1 MKNKIYNI
9 ILIILGIVLLVVITL
24 ITIKYGRNQVI
35 EKNLH
40 SVVDELKTQ
49 IEQVGNNEELKQV
62 QVEYEGYNVVGII
75 TIPKIGIE
83 YPILDTTNEKTMKV
97 AITKFWGNNV
107 NELGNFT
114 MAGHNNKDGTMF
126 GKTKRLN
133 IGDKIEM
140 TDLTGKTIEYE
151 IFDQYLIDPNDV
163 SCVKSVKENTREVT
177 LITCANGR
185 SNRLITKAREVIKNS

>member
-24 ITIKYGRNQVI
+24 IAIKYGRNQI
-35 EKNLH
+35 NEKNLH

-49 IEQVGNNEELKQV
+49 IEQVENNEELTQV
-62 QVEYEGYNVVGII
+62 QVEYEGYKVVGII
-75 TIPKIGIE
+75 SIPAIGIE

-97 AITKFWGNNV
+97 AITKFWGNDV

-126 GKTKRLN
+126 GKTKKLN

-140 TDLTGKTIEYE
+140 TDLTGRTLEYE

-185 SNRLITKAREVIKNS
+185 SNRLITKAREVI

>member
-24 ITIKYGRNQVI
+24 IAIKYGRNQI
-35 EKNLH
+35 NEKNLH
-40 SVVDELKTQ
+40 SVVDEVRTQ
-49 IEQVGNNEELKQV
+49 IEQEGNNEELKQV
-62 QVEYEGYNVVGII
+62 QVKYKDYNVVGII

-185 SNRLITKAREVIKNS
+185 NNRLITKAREII

>member
-1 MKNKIYNI
+1 MKNKLYNI
-9 ILIILGIVLLVVITL
+9 MLIILGIVLLVVITL
-24 ITIKYGRNQVI
+24 IAIKYGGNQI
-35 EKNLH
+35 NEKNLH
-40 SVVDELKTQ
+40 SVVDEVKTQ
-49 IEQVGNNEELKQV
+49 IGQQENSEELKQV
-62 QVEYEGYNVVGII
+62 QVEYKGYNVVGII
-75 TIPKIGIE
+75 SIPAIEIE

-97 AITKFWGNNV
+97 AITKFWGNDV

-126 GKTKRLN
+126 GKTKRLS

-185 SNRLITKAREVIKNS
+185 SNRLITKAREVIKNN

>member
-1 MKNKIYNI
+1 MKNKLYNI

-24 ITIKYGRNQVI
+24 IAVKYGRNQI
-35 EKNLH
+35 NEKDLH
-40 SVVDELKTQ
+40 SVVDEVKTQ
-49 IEQVGNNEELKQV
+49 IEQVGDDKEQKEV
-62 QVEYEGYNVVGII
+62 QVEYKGYNVVGII
-75 TIPKIGIE
+75 SIPAIGIE

-97 AITKFWGNNV
+97 AITKFWGNDV

-126 GKTKRLN
+126 GKTKRLS

-185 SNRLITKAREVIKNS
+185 SNRLITKAREVIKNN

>member
-24 ITIKYGRNQVI
+24 IAIKYGRNQI
-35 EKNLH
+35 NEKNLH
-40 SVVDELKTQ
+40 SVVDEVRTQ
-49 IEQVGNNEELKQV
+49 IEQVGNHGELKQV
-62 QVEYEGYNVVGII
+62 QVKYKDYNVVGII

-185 SNRLITKAREVIKNS
+185 SNRLITKAREII

>member
-24 ITIKYGRNQVI
+24 ITIKYGRNQI
-35 EKNLH
+35 NEKNLH
-40 SVVDELKTQ
+40 SVVDEVRTQ

-62 QVEYEGYNVVGII
+62 QVKYKDYNVVGII

-185 SNRLITKAREVIKNS
+185 SNRLITKAREII

>member
-24 ITIKYGRNQVI
+24 IAIKYGRNQI
-35 EKNLH
+35 NEKNLH
-40 SVVDELKTQ
+40 SVVDEVKIQ
-49 IEQVGNNEELKQV
+49 IEQVGNHGELEQV
-62 QVEYEGYNVVGII
+62 QVKYKDYNVVGII

-97 AITKFWGNNV
+97 AITKFWGNDV

-126 GKTKRLN
+126 GKTKKLN

-140 TDLTGKTIEYE
+140 TDLNGKTIEYE

-185 SNRLITKAREVIKNS
+185 SNRLITKAREII

>member
-75 TIPKIGIE
+75 SIPAIGIE

-97 AITKFWGNNV
+97 AITKFWGNDV

-140 TDLTGKTIEYE
+140 TDLTGKTLEYE

-163 SCVKSVKENTREVT
+163 SCVNSVKKNTREVT

-185 SNRLITKAREVIKNS
+185 SNRLITKAREVIKNN

>member
-24 ITIKYGRNQVI
+24 IAIKYGRNQI
-35 EKNLH
+35 NEKNLH
-40 SVVDELKTQ
+40 SVVDEVRTQ

-62 QVEYEGYNVVGII
+62 QVKYKDYNVVGII

-185 SNRLITKAREVIKNS
+185 NNRLITKAREVIKNN

>member
-75 TIPKIGIE
+75 SVPAIGIE

-97 AITKFWGNNV
+97 AITKFWGNDV

-133 IGDKIEM
+133 IGDKINM
-140 TDLTGKTIEYE
+140 TDLTGRTIEYE

>member
-24 ITIKYGRNQVI
+24 IAIKYGRNQI
-35 EKNLH
+35 NEKNLH
-40 SVVDELKTQ
+40 SVVDEVRTQ

-62 QVEYEGYNVVGII
+62 QVKYKDYNVVGII

-185 SNRLITKAREVIKNS
+185 NNRLITKAREII

>member
-1 MKNKIYNI
+1 MKNKLYNI

-24 ITIKYGRNQVI
+24 IAIKYGRNQI
-35 EKNLH
+35 NEKNLH
-40 SVVDELKTQ
+40 SVVDEVRTQ

-62 QVEYEGYNVVGII
+62 QVKYKDYNVVGII

-151 IFDQYLIDPNDV
+151 IFDQYLIDPDDV

-185 SNRLITKAREVIKNS
+185 SNRLITKAREII

>member
-24 ITIKYGRNQVI
+24 IAIKYGRNQI
-35 EKNLH
+35 NEKNLH

-62 QVEYEGYNVVGII
+62 QVEYQGYNAVGII
-75 TIPKIGIE
+75 SIPAIGIE

-97 AITKFWGNNV
+97 AITKFWGNDV

-133 IGDKIEM
+133 IGDKINM
-140 TDLTGKTIEYE
+140 TDLTGRTLEYE

-163 SCVKSVKENTREVT
+163 SCVKSVKESTREVT

-185 SNRLITKAREVIKNS
+185 SNRLITKAREVIKNN

>member
-9 ILIILGIVLLVVITL
+9 ILTILGIVLLVVITL
-24 ITIKYGRNQVI
+24 IAIKYGRNQVI

-75 TIPKIGIE
+75 SIPAIGIE

-97 AITKFWGNNV
+97 AITKFWGNDV

-140 TDLTGKTIEYE
+140 TDLTGKTLEYE

-163 SCVKSVKENTREVT
+163 SCVNSVKKNTREVT

-185 SNRLITKAREVIKNS
+185 SNRLITKAREVIKNN

>member
-24 ITIKYGRNQVI
+24 IAIKYGKNQI
-35 EKNLH
+35 NEKNLH
-40 SVVDELKTQ
+40 SVVDEVRTQ

-62 QVEYEGYNVVGII
+62 QVKYKDYNVVGII

-140 TDLTGKTIEYE
+140 TDLTGRTLEYE

-185 SNRLITKAREVIKNS
+185 NNRLITKAREVIKNN

>member
-1 MKNKIYNI
+1 MKNKLYNI

-24 ITIKYGRNQVI
+24 IAIKYGRNQII

-40 SVVDELKTQ
+40 SVVDEVKTQ
-49 IEQVGNNEELKQV
+49 IEQQENNKELRQV

-75 TIPKIGIE
+75 SIPAIGIE

-97 AITKFWGNNV
+97 AITKFWGNDV

-185 SNRLITKAREVIKNS
+185 SNRLITKAREVIN

>member
-24 ITIKYGRNQVI
+24 IAIKYGRNQI
-35 EKNLH
+35 NEKNLH
-40 SVVDELKTQ
+40 SVVDEVRTQ

-62 QVEYEGYNVVGII
+62 QVKYKDYNVVGII

-185 SNRLITKAREVIKNS
+185 SNRLITKAREII

>member
-24 ITIKYGRNQVI
+24 IAIKYGRNQI
-35 EKNLH
+35 NEKNLH
-40 SVVDELKTQ
+40 SVVDEVKIQ
-49 IEQVGNNEELKQV
+49 IEQVGNHGELKQV
-62 QVEYEGYNVVGII
+62 QVKYKDYNVVGII
-75 TIPKIGIE
+75 TIPKIGME

-97 AITKFWGNNV
+97 AITKFWGNDV

-126 GKTKRLN
+126 GKTKKLN

-140 TDLTGKTIEYE
+140 TDLNGKTIEYE

-185 SNRLITKAREVIKNS
+185 SNRLITKAREII

>member
-1 MKNKIYNI
+1 MKNKLYNI

-24 ITIKYGRNQVI
+24 IAIKYGRNQI
-35 EKNLH
+35 NEKDLH
-40 SVVDELKTQ
+40 SVVDEVKTQ
-49 IEQVGNNEELKQV
+49 IEQVGYDKEQKEV
-62 QVEYEGYNVVGII
+62 QVEYKGYNVVGII
-75 TIPKIGIE
+75 SIPAIGIE

-97 AITKFWGNNV
+97 AITKFWGNDV

-140 TDLTGKTIEYE
+140 TDLTGRIIEYE
-151 IFDQYLIDPNDV
+151 IFDQYLIDPDDV

-185 SNRLITKAREVIKNS
+185 SNRLITKAREII

>member
-1 MKNKIYNI
+1 MKNKLYNI

-24 ITIKYGRNQVI
+24 IAIKYGRNQI
-35 EKNLH
+35 NEKDLH
-40 SVVDELKTQ
+40 SVVDEVKTQ
-49 IEQVGNNEELKQV
+49 IEQVRDDKEQEEV
-62 QVEYEGYNVVGII
+62 QVEYKGYNVVGII
-75 TIPKIGIE
+75 SIPAIGIE

-97 AITKFWGNNV
+97 AITKFWGNDV

-126 GKTKRLN
+126 GKTKRLK
-133 IGDKIEM
+133 IGDKIEI

-151 IFDQYLIDPNDV
+151 IFDQYLIDPDDV

-185 SNRLITKAREVIKNS
+185 SNRLITKAREVIKNN

>member
-24 ITIKYGRNQVI
+24 IAIKYGKNQI
-35 EKNLH
+35 NEKKLH
-40 SVVDELKTQ
+40 SVVDEVKTQ
-49 IEQVGNNEELKQV
+49 IEQVGNNEDLKQV
-62 QVEYEGYNVVGII
+62 QVKYKDYNVVGII
-75 TIPKIGIE
+75 SIPKIGME

-97 AITKFWGNNV
+97 AITKFWGNDV

-185 SNRLITKAREVIKNS
+185 SNRLITKAREIS

>member
-75 TIPKIGIE
+75 SVPAIGIE

-97 AITKFWGNNV
+97 AITKFWGNDV

-140 TDLTGKTIEYE
+140 TDLTGKTLEYE

-163 SCVKSVKENTREVT
+163 SCVNSVKKNTREVT

-185 SNRLITKAREVIKNS
+185 SNRLITKAREVIKNN

>member
-24 ITIKYGRNQVI
+24 IAIKYGKNQI
-35 EKNLH
+35 NEKNLQ
-40 SVVDELKTQ
+40 SVVDEVKTQ
-49 IEQVGNNEELKQV
+49 IEQVGDEDERKQV
-62 QVEYEGYNVVGII
+62 QVEYEGYKVVGII
-75 TIPKIGIE
+75 KIPKIGIE
-83 YPILDTTNEKTMKV
+83 YPILDTTNEKAMKV
-97 AITKFWGNNV
+97 AITKFWGNDV
-107 NELGNFT
+107 NSLGNFT

-140 TDLTGKTIEYE
+140 TDLTGRTLEYE

-185 SNRLITKAREVIKNS
+185 NNRLITKAREVIKNN

>member
-1 MKNKIYNI
+1 MKNKLYNI

-24 ITIKYGRNQVI
+24 IAVKYGRNQI
-35 EKNLH
+35 NEKDLH
-40 SVVDELKTQ
+40 SVVDEVKTQ
-49 IEQVGNNEELKQV
+49 IEQVGDDKEQKEV
-62 QVEYEGYNVVGII
+62 QVEYKGYNVVGII
-75 TIPKIGIE
+75 SIPAIGIE

-97 AITKFWGNNV
+97 AITKFWGNDV

-126 GKTKRLN
+126 GKTKRLSV
-133 IGDKIEM
+133 GDKIEM

-151 IFDQYLIDPNDV
+151 IFDQYLIEPNDV

-185 SNRLITKAREVIKNS
+185 SNRLITKAREVIKNN